1 MLVKT
6 GSLTRDRTKGK
17 WLIMDSNLL
26 VVSNQITVFA
36 GYMSDVGLHSHYTA
50 VLVFSLDGEPIGV
63 GGSEAGWTDHTQYFL
78 HPDER
83 NKMRNYDHPIGCV
96 FFEPEGS
103 LYPLFVEQKRL
114 GNDGL
119 VNYMESVDELVELIV
134 EFSKEPSGA
143 DEFIRSVVRCLMGR
157 EAIEEVSSKDSR
169 VVEVLNLIKAD
180 PGANTSAA
188 QLASRI
194 NISERQLST
203 LFKRQ
208 VGVPIRRYRQWLRL
222 KQVARFALQG
232 LNLTDAAL
240 DAGFSDSAHF
250 SNTCRKT
257 LGVKP
262 TDLLLGNKPLMLI
275 ACSDCC

>member
-1 MLVKT
+1 
-6 GSLTRDRTKGK
+6 
-17 WLIMDSNLL
+17 MDSNLL

-36 GYMSDVGLHSHYTA
+36 GYMPDVGLHSHYTA
-50 VLVFSLDGEPIGV
+50 VLVFSLDGAPIGV
-63 GGSEAGWTDHTQYFL
+63 GGDEISWTDHAQYFL

-114 GNDGL
+114 GNNGL
-119 VNYMESVDELVELIV
+119 VDYMESLDALVRLITV
-134 EFSKEPSGA
+134 FSKEPSNA
-143 DEFIRSVVRCLMGR
+143 DEFIRSVVCCLLG
-157 EAIEEVSSKDSR
+157 ELASGEVSSKDSR

-180 PGANTSAA
+180 LGANAGAA
-188 QLASRI
+188 QLASRV

-222 KQVARFALQG
+222 KHVARLTFQG

-262 TDLLLGNKPLMLI
+262 TDLLLTNKPLMLI
-275 ACSDCC
+275 ASSDYC